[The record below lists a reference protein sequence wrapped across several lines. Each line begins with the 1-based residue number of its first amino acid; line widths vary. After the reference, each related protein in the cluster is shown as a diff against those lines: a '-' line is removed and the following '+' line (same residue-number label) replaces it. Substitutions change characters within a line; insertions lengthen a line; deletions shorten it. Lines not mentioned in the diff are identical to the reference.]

1 MNTENT
7 SSQADCIALPQQLDF
22 AHCTE
27 LRLAIE
33 ASRGQPLALD
43 AHQVEFLGGAG
54 AELLLATRAEWVGR
68 DLAFE
73 LKQPSDDF
81 LKGMERLGL
90 PHDCLL
96 ERGSA

>member
-1 MNTENT
+1 MNTEN
-7 SSQADCIALPQQLDF
+7 SPPQADCIALPQQLDY

-43 AHQVEFLGGAG
+43 AHHVEFLGGAA
-54 AELLLATRAEWVGR
+54 AELLLATRAEWMAR
-68 DLAFE
+68 ELPFE

-81 LKGMERLGL
+81 LKGLERLGL
-90 PHDCLL
+90 PQSCLL
-96 ERGSA
+96 ERGTA